1 MEHFPR
7 KEFILTVRKITK
19 PAVLSI
25 RTLIMHPRKGYPCN
39 VDGGPGSS
47 TEYIKFESFRTF
59 SERSWDA
66 ITGVMVV
73 TFINGLIL
81 H

>member
-1 MEHFPR
+1 MND
-7 KEFILTVRKITK
+7 L
-19 PAVLSI
+19 
-25 RTLIMHPRKGYPCN
+25 RKGHPCN
-39 VDGGPGSS
+39 VDGGPGRS

-73 TFINGLIL
+73 TLSNSFRHVLDL
-81 H
+81 